1 MVKSI
6 ALNSIIRFKYIT
18 KKYIYLWNNWKF
30 NLVKIPVEYSFGIH
44 LENWKSDFMNFC
56 VILDE
61 EMDDFDGNEID
72 LSICLCDMY
81 N

>member
-1 MVKSI
+1 MNKVVLCPYYDITSHEI
-6 ALNSIIRFKYIT
+6 TPAAELIRRFAPQE
-18 KKYIYLWNNWKF
+18 WSARNRRGHR
-30 NLVKIPVEYSFGIH
+30 VSFGIH

-72 LSICLCDMY
+72 LSIC
-81 N
+81 

>member
-6 ALNSIIRFKYIT
+6 ALNSIVRLKYIT

-30 NLVKIPVEYSFGIH
+30 NLVKIPVDSFGIH
-44 LENWKSDFMNFC
+44 LENWTSDFMNFC

-72 LSICLCDMY
+72 LSIC
-81 N
+81 

>member
-6 ALNSIIRFKYIT
+6 ALNSIIRLKYIT
-18 KKYIYLWNNWKF
+18 RSIFTYEIIENLTLSKF
-30 NLVKIPVEYSFGIH
+30 LLNSFGIH
-44 LENWKSDFMNFC
+44 LENWTSDFMNFC

-72 LSICLCDMY
+72 LSIC
-81 N
+81 